1 MKLRS
6 LVAGSGAE
14 VCGPEVTLQEA
25 AETMDTQD
33 IGSIAVVDGPRLAGI
48 LTERDIVR
56 ASAAGADVNVEIA
69 RDWMTADPDTFSPEV
84 QVAEAALWLLETGYR
99 HLPVVEDG
107 DLLGIVSVRDVLWVL
122 AAPGSESTT
131 G

>member
-14 VCGPEVTLQEA
+14 ICGPEVTLAEA
-25 AETMDTQD
+25 SEAMDTQD
-33 IGSIAVVDGPRLAGI
+33 IGSVAVVDGHQLAGI

-56 ASAAGADVNVEIA
+56 AAAAGADMNVEIA

-84 QVAEAALWLLETGYR
+84 PVKDAAVWLLETGYR
-99 HLPVVEDG
+99 HLPVVEEG
-107 DLLGIVSVRDVLWVL
+107 DLLGIVSVRDVMWVL
-122 AAPGSESTT
+122 AAPGKQPS
-131 G
+131 